1 MCHDAHMSSNAGGPN
16 GPNVPPP
23 PGQGPGGSYD
33 GYPQQGQPPAYG
45 APQGPGQPNPYGAT
59 PGQPEKKSKK
69 NLLIGLVVGT
79 VLLLLLCGGGA
90 LLLFRGDDNETTS
103 TTSSSTM
110 TSSSTTSE
118 TSEPSSSTSET
129 SSETSEPTSETSSEA
144 AGGGVTLP
152 EEFDGWK
159 KVNVNVDAPAGS
171 QVAAYS
177 KGGEGFSIVVM
188 DDMPGIMDEFESLWS
203 NEQSVGD
210 ARCGSYT
217 GQTQCAKVVDDKVFL
232 ATHGGDVDTTGGL
245 LETFLDSL

>member
-1 MCHDAHMSSNAGGPN
+1 MCDDAHMSSNAGGPN

-33 GYPQQGQPPAYG
+33 AAGSQGQPSSYG

-69 NLLIGLVVGT
+69 NLVIGLVVGT
-79 VLLLLLCGGGA
+79 VLLLLLCCGGA
-90 LLLFRGDDNETTS
+90 LLVGIGDDNETS
-103 TTSSSTM
+103 SPTT

-129 SSETSEPTSETSSEA
+129 TSETSEPTSETSSEA
-144 AGGGVTLP
+144 AGGEVTLP

-159 KVNVNVDAPAGS
+159 KVNVNVDAPAGG

-203 NEQSVGD
+203 DEQEVGD

-217 GQTQCAKVVDDKVFL
+217 GQTQCAKVVDDKVYL
-232 ATHGGDVDTTGGL
+232 ATHGGDAKTTGGL
-245 LETFLDSL
+245 LETFLGAL

>member
-1 MCHDAHMSSNAGGPN
+1 MSSNAGGPN

-79 VLLLLLCGGGA
+79 VLLLLLCCGGA

-129 SSETSEPTSETSSEA
+129 SSDA
-144 AGGGVTLP
+144 AGGEVNFP
-152 EEFDGWK
+152 KEFDGWK
-159 KVNVNVDAPAGS
+159 KVDVNVEAPAGS

-177 KGGEGFSIVVM
+177 KGDEGLSIVVM
-188 DDMPGIMDEFESLWS
+188 NDIPGIMDQFESLWS
-203 NEQSVGD
+203 EEQAVGD

-217 GQTQCAKVVDDKVFL
+217 GQTQCAQVVDDKVFL
-232 ATHGGDVDTTGGL
+232 ATHGGDVDATGGL